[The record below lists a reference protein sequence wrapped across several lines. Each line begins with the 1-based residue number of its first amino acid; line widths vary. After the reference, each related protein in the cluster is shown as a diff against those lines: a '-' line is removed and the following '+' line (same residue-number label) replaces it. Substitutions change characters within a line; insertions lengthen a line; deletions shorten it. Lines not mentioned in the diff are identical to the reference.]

1 MSVFGR
7 SGGGNS
13 TLSINVITEQIE
25 SKGLVT
31 DTYLPSG
38 SAIGVTVLN
47 TSGTNYDGTAYSN
60 IKFTSSG
67 TGTSQTWSGASTV
80 KLSATEGYCYAYYPY
95 NSSASSITAI
105 PVTAGGTDY
114 LYATK
119 QSVND
124 KSKTATLPMKHA
136 LAAIR
141 FALKRGTYAGTGKVT
156 AVSVAS
162 SALGSSGTLNATTG
176 AVTAANKGTAVSQS
190 ASLTLSTTAQ
200 NVDVVMVPSGSAGTI
215 TLTVTIDGKAY
226 STTVSSTTIAQGSC
240 YTYTLTVNA
249 GALALS
255 GVKVGA
261 WGYSSAGNPTITA
274 AGYTVTI
281 AGNYSGIAF
290 ENSVS
295 GSNVTVRAVNVY
307 GCPVKAVTSSG
318 TATLSQTVSGLARII
333 TLSNIGSNVT
343 VTFNGFYPDAIADDW
358 NSLADGVYA
367 VRPDLKPANA
377 SEGNES
383 CIGVGLVNNAK
394 NQRLMIEKYENA
406 NNAKSTTLYTKAAQ
420 QLNGS
425 YADYFSW
432 GGYGTKQS
440 GITYYIEVGGGSTNS
455 SGYLYLDGSKLN
467 IDPSTWTS
475 GVLSDFAGK
484 SNSAVIKSITTNG
497 TATSTD
503 TAPMAYLMNAFNAS
517 DCPKSVNQGFT
528 DWYIPSCGQLG
539 LIWLNKTAIDKALTT
554 IGGTTLTADRYWSSS
569 EFNAYYGWYVYLT
582 NGNVVKNDKY
592 YGSRLRLVRDL

>member
-1 MSVFGR
+1 MIISWGAD
-7 SGGGNS
+7 
-13 TLSINVITEQIE
+13 LKINVITEQIE

-114 LYATK
+114 MYATK

-136 LAAIR
+136 LSAIR

-156 AVSVAS
+156 AVSVSS

-190 ASLTLSTTAQ
+190 ANLTLSTSAQ
-200 NVDVVMVPSGSAGTI
+200 NVDVVMVPSGTAGTI
-215 TLTVTIDGKAY
+215 TLSVTIDGKAY

-261 WGYSSAGNPTITA
+261 WGYNDNGAPTITA
-274 AGYTVTI
+274 AGYTVTFE
-281 AGNYSGIAF
+281 GSYSDISFSNA
-290 ENSVS
+290 VS
-295 GSNVTVRAVNVY
+295 GNTVTIEAYAKKDLYQPNAV
-307 GCPVKAVTSSG
+307 SISG
-318 TATLSQTVSGLARII
+318 TATLSQSVSGRLRTI
-333 TLSNIGSNVT
+333 TLVGVSSNVT
-343 VTFNGFYPDAIADDW
+343 VTFSGTTIP
-358 NSLADGVYA
+358 DGVYYIS
-367 VRPDLKPANA
+367 A
-377 SEGNES
+377 SGALTVIADNS
-383 CIGVGLVNNAK
+383 CIGVALINNAK
-394 NQRLMIEKYENA
+394 SQKLMIEKYENT
-406 NNAKSTTLYTKAAQ
+406 NASASVYSSAATILGSSTTDQ
-420 QLNGS
+420 
-425 YADYFSW
+425 FSW
-432 GGYGTKQS
+432 GGYGTDQG
-440 GITYYIEVGGGSTNS
+440 GITSNSQVGGGSGTS
-455 SGYLYLDGSKLN
+455 SGYLYLDGSGLN
-467 IDPSTWTS
+467 VDPSTWS
-475 GVLSDFAGK
+475 FGALSDFAGK
-484 SNSAVIKSITTNG
+484 RNSEVIKNVSKNG
-497 TATSTD
+497 SSSSTY
-503 TAPMAYLMNAFNAS
+503 APMAYLIAAFNGS
-517 DCPKSVNQGFT
+517 YCPESVNHGYT

-539 LIWLNKTAIDKALTT
+539 LIWLNKTTLDNALNA
-554 IGGTTLTADRYWSSS
+554 IGGTPLTAAYYWSSS
-569 EFNAYYGWYVYLT
+569 EYNAKYGWEVSLSHGLVTSY
-582 NGNVVKNDKY
+582 NKSNCR
-592 YGSRLRLVRDL
+592 RLRLVRDL